1 MNEYELLLE
10 CYHKALLK
18 GRVKNKGDFAN
29 VLGIAPATLSRAFK
43 GTPEFLT
50 QGIVEKCK
58 QLLEELGDDD
68 TPTPARADA
77 HAQYNND
84 ILSKENDETTVKG
97 RLLKYI
103 HYLGVPASAFEK
115 QCGMSNATIANMR
128 KSLAQDKVENIARN
142 YPGLNIAWLM
152 TGEGEMLNENPSER
166 ENVEPQ
172 ISYATLPL
180 VPIAAVAGYNG
191 LDEAGVTLAECPQ
204 YSVPDFFAVNA
215 EFLIRVSGS
224 SMYPKYS
231 SGDILACRRV
241 REITFLQW
249 GKIYVIDSQQGM
261 MVKRLFEIDGEPDLV
276 LCKSDNENYP
286 PFRLPKE
293 EIRSLSIV
301 VGAIRLE

>member
-1 MNEYELLLE
+1 MSREFDESTVRGRLQKFI
-10 CYHKALLK
+10 YH
-18 GRVKNKGDFAN
+18 
-29 VLGIAPATLSRAFK
+29 LGIP
-43 GTPEFLT
+43 
-50 QGIVEKCK
+50 V
-58 QLLEELGDDD
+58 
-68 TPTPARADA
+68 
-77 HAQYNND
+77 
-84 ILSKENDETTVKG
+84 
-97 RLLKYI
+97 
-103 HYLGVPASAFEK
+103 SAFER
-115 QCGMSNATIANMR
+115 QCGMSNATVANMR

-142 YPGLNIAWLM
+142 YPQLNVAWLM
-152 TGEGEMLNENPSER
+152 TGEGEMLNVNPKAE
-166 ENVEPQ
+166 EDAEPQ
-172 ISYATLPL
+172 QNTATLPL

-191 LDEAGVTLAECPQ
+191 LDEVGVTLAECPQ

-231 SGDILACRRV
+231 SGDILACRRI

-261 MVKRLFEIDGEPDLV
+261 MVKRLFEIEGEPDLV